1 MSDTEKMNEAMY
13 ERLGEIVKFASN
25 KRVELDPDFKGNK
38 SDEAHN
44 RLMLGAFRELR
55 QMVEFYKPEEKEPIV
70 PGCPSLMPRQLPGGF
85 GGVEAAEKEAN
96 GQDARSTGKAK
107 LEKSY
112 LSMRGRLEKITD
124 LALAADA
131 KCGTCDKVGQ
141 NWMTCSKAIAE
152 IRKLVR
158 ESVADAAPDYEMLA
172 LQFARNSFDFAKFQ
186 EALAAVASMKAE
198 DFPGV
203 YYTPGWLCELAKKLD
218 PTCGTGVSP
227 VHAGGA
233 ADGANGQD
241 ARSTKMDPLTPEEQS
256 DIDRALAR
264 EKRIIHWKLYPTKID
279 ICAMGKT
286 KQNGKVYEVRI
297 VKRGESKVQDTYG
310 QGKVNGKTVITCS
323 FTGSAWML
331 KRILTSGMQALV
343 NHKAK
348 RNRDSRRNFAKRK
361 AKWAAAKAA
370 ADNGGQA

>member
-1 MSDTEKMNEAMY
+1 MKDQDEIYEAATE
-13 ERLGEIVKFASN
+13 
-25 KRVELDPDFKGNK
+25 
-38 SDEAHN
+38 
-44 RLMLGAFRELR
+44 
-55 QMVEFYKPEEKEPIV
+55 EPV
-70 PGCPSLMPRQLPGGF
+70 TVGCPSLGMKTLPGGF
-85 GGVEAAEKEAN
+85 DGVES

-112 LSMRGRLEKITD
+112 LSMRERLEKITD

-152 IRKLVR
+152 IRKLVK
-158 ESVADAAPDYEMLA
+158 ESIADAAPDYEMLA

-186 EALAAVASMKAE
+186 EALAAVASMKQV

-203 YYTPGWLCELAKKLD
+203 YYTPGWLVELAKKLD
-218 PTCGTGVSP
+218 
-227 VHAGGA
+227 
-233 ADGANGQD
+233 GANRQD

-264 EKRIIHWKLYPTKID
+264 EKRIIRWRCYPTKID

-310 QGKVNGKTVITCS
+310 QGKVNGKTVLTCS

-348 RNRDSRRNFAKRK
+348 RNRDSRRNYAKRD
-361 AKWAAAKAA
+361 AAAKAA
-370 ADNGGQA
+370 AGACGTGVSPVHAGTPNGQDAHSTSTTEQRDFRNSELGQILKGGAN